1 MPELP
6 EVQCVINTLQRM
18 VGKVFSSGAILNERL
33 REPVQPDLMQN
44 LEGQAIVSIRRMG
57 KYILIELDHGHLV
70 CHLGMTGKL
79 VINADEAKH
88 DRIRF
93 VFNDGTSL
101 VYNDVRKFGF
111 VIFERN
117 LATNKYLR
125 HLGTEPLGDAFTVEG
140 LLAMTASNKTPIK
153 VFLLDQRKIAGLGN
167 IYVNEVL
174 YECGISPHLLSRDL
188 TKAQANLLVPAIK
201 AMLLRSIELGGS
213 SISDYRDADDKKG
226 SFQDSFRVYG
236 RDFDHLGNAVI
247 RATQGGRSTFYV
259 EALQGLPGA

>member
-18 VGKVFSSGAILNERL
+18 VGKVFASGQILNDRL
-33 REPVQPDLMQN
+33 REPVQPDLIRN
-44 LEGQAIVSIRRMG
+44 LEGQAIVSIRRLG
-57 KYILIELDHGHLV
+57 KYILIELTQGHLV

-79 VINADEAKH
+79 VINAESAKH
-88 DRIRF
+88 DRLRF
-93 VFNDGTSL
+93 AFEDGTTL

-111 VIFERN
+111 VMYE
-117 LATNKYLR
+117 LDVTGNKYLR
-125 HLGTEPLGDAFTVEG
+125 HLGAEPLCEAFSVES
-140 LLAMTASNKTPIK
+140 LVAMTAGNRTPIK

-174 YECGISPHLLSRDL
+174 YECGISPHLLARDL
-188 TKAQANLLVPAIK
+188 TQAQASMLVPAIK
-201 AMLLRSIELGGS
+201 AMLKRSIELGGS

-226 SFQDSFRVYG
+226 SFQDMFRVYG
-236 RDFDHLGNAVI
+236 REFDHLGNAVT

-259 EALQGLPGA
+259 EALQSLPGA

>member
-18 VGKVFSSGAILNERL
+18 VGKVFATGEILNERL
-33 REPVQPDLMQN
+33 REPVQSDLIQKVS
-44 LEGQAIVSIRRMG
+44 GQAIVSIRRLG
-57 KYILIELDHGHLV
+57 KYILIELTQGHLV

-79 VINADEAKH
+79 VINSDRAKH

-93 VFNDGTSL
+93 TFQDGTTL
-101 VYNDVRKFGF
+101 VYSDVRKFGF
-111 VIFERN
+111 VMYELDVAN
-117 LATNKYLR
+117 NKYLR
-125 HLGTEPLGDAFTVEG
+125 HLGAEPLSDAFNTES
-140 LLAMTASNKTPIK
+140 LMAMAAGNRTPIK

-174 YECGISPHLLSRDL
+174 YECGISPHLLTRDL
-188 TKAQANLLVPAIK
+188 SSSQASRLVPAIK
-201 AMLLRSIELGGS
+201 TMLQRSIELGGS

-226 SFQDSFRVYG
+226 SFQDTFRVYG
-236 RDFDHLGNAVI
+236 RNFDHLGNVVT

-259 EALQGLPGA
+259 EALQSLPGA